1 MTNPLLPYGQRGHV
15 AAVADA
21 AALVCDAVTVG
32 YPGAR
37 RPAVDCVSL
46 NIRRGQQVALVGP
59 NGAGKSSL
67 LKAVAGLAAVHQ
79 GTIRV
84 FGNAVGAC
92 HHRVSYLPQRGDI
105 DWGFPISVERLV
117 LTGRYVHLGWLRW
130 PGTRDRQIARQTLE
144 RVGLEAL
151 AQRQIHQLS
160 GGQQQRAL
168 LARSLAQ
175 EADLLLLDEPLT
187 AIDGESRDTM
197 YATLAELRS
206 QGKTIV
212 VATHDVGRL
221 DSDYD
226 VIVTLLDGRCLAG
239 R

>member
-1 MTNPLLPYGQRGHV
+1 VDCACLSVSKGQR
-15 AAVADA
+15 
-21 AALVCDAVTVG
+21 
-32 YPGAR
+32 
-37 RPAVDCVSL
+37 
-46 NIRRGQQVALVGP
+46 VALVGP

-67 LKAVAGLAAVHQ
+67 LKAVAGLVHVHR
-79 GTIRV
+79 GTIQI
-84 FGNAVGAC
+84 FGNPVAAC
-92 HHRVSYLPQRGDI
+92 HHRVAYLPQRGDI
-105 DWGFPISVERLV
+105 DWHFPISVERLV

-130 PGTRDRQIARQTLE
+130 PGVRDRLIAQQMLKRL
-144 RVGLEAL
+144 GLEPL

-160 GGQQQRAL
+160 GGQQQRVL

-187 AIDGESRDTM
+187 AIDSESRDIM
-197 YATLAELRS
+197 YATLTELQR

-226 VIVTLLDGRCLAG
+226 AIVQLLDGKCVVLG
-239 R
+239 QGKEEV

>member
-1 MTNPLLPYGQRGHV
+1 MTHPLLPYGQRGH
-15 AAVADA
+15 AAAIADA
-21 AALVCDAVTVG
+21 EALVFDAVTVG

-37 RPAVDCVSL
+37 RPAIDCICL

-67 LKAVAGLAAVHQ
+67 LKAVVGLVAVHQ

-105 DWGFPISVERLV
+105 DWRFPISVERLV

-130 PGTRDRQIARQTLE
+130 PGARDRQIARQTLE
-144 RVGLEAL
+144 RVGLGAL

-187 AIDGESRDTM
+187 AIDAESRDTM
-197 YATLAELRS
+197 YATLAELRR
-206 QGKTIV
+206 QGKTII

-226 VIVTLLDGRCLAG
+226 AILTLLDGRCLPA

>member
-1 MTNPLLPYGQRGHV
+1 
-15 AAVADA
+15 
-21 AALVCDAVTVG
+21 LVFDAVTVG
-32 YPGAR
+32 YPGAKQ
-37 RPAVDCVSL
+37 PAVDCVSL
-46 NIRRGQQVALVGP
+46 NIRQGQRVALVGP

-67 LKAVAGLAAVHQ
+67 LKAVAGLVAVHR

-84 FGNAVGAC
+84 FGNSVGAC
-92 HHRVSYLPQRGDI
+92 HHRVAYLPQRGDI
-105 DWGFPISVERLV
+105 DWRFPISVERLV

-130 PGTRDRQIARQTLE
+130 PGAGDRQIARQTLE

-160 GGQQQRAL
+160 GGQQQRVL

-197 YATLAELRS
+197 DATLAQLQR

-212 VATHDVGRL
+212 IATHDVGRL

-226 VIVTLLDGRCLAG
+226 AIVTLLDGRCVAVKRG
-239 R
+239 KEEACTG